1 MTQAI
6 LTAHSYSTRAVELII
21 EALKSIYN
29 NRIERKAIRETEKA
43 LSNLS
48 DYDLA
53 DIGIRRGDIYEIAS
67 SNKPL
72 RETLIC
78 VRPVLLWSQRARSR

>member
-1 MTQAI
+1 MTQNI

-43 LSNLS
+43 LSRLS

-53 DIGIRRGDIYEIAS
+53 DIGLCRGDIYDVARFESSIAHVKA
-67 SNKPL
+67 NKNL
-72 RETLIC
+72 RGW
-78 VRPVLLWSQRARSR
+78 V